1 MFIFAVVN
9 NGVVMAN
16 KDLIKDI
23 IIENQRLVS
32 AVKFYQRDYVF
43 EDGLNYVLVGLRR
56 AGKSYLMYQRIH
68 QLLASGHRIEEICY
82 FNFEDDRL
90 GVMALADLDTIKTV
104 FEEMF
109 DTQPVFFFDEI
120 QVVEGWEKFARRL
133 ADQKYRV
140 YVTGSNAKMLS
151 SEIATTLGGRFLVK
165 EVFPL
170 SFAEYLS
177 FVGIDVSEKN
187 ALHLYK
193 KEILRHFETYFRFGG
208 LPEVMNVSDK
218 RSWLSG
224 LFNKVFFG
232 DLIARYDIRNDFG
245 LRLLAKKL
253 AESVKQPSSYNRL
266 ANVVTSAGKK
276 TSTDTVIDYVSY
288 MSESWLLLPVEN
300 IIGKLTERNTQRKY
314 YFIDN
319 GILNLFLTDPETSL
333 LENMVAIHLVK
344 RWGDRVFFYHNGA
357 EVDFYLPDAERLI
370 QVAYS
375 LDDPETLQ
383 RETEALAKV
392 AKRLNVSDLLII
404 TKDEETVLENK
415 GKTINVVPLWKW
427 LLVRQNLS

>member
-1 MFIFAVVN
+1 
-9 NGVVMAN
+9 MAN

-23 IIENQRLVS
+23 IVENQRFVS
-32 AVKFYQRDYVF
+32 NVKFHQRDYAF

-90 GVMALADLDTIKTV
+90 GMMTLPDLDAIKSAY
-104 FEEMF
+104 EEIF

-120 QVVEGWEKFARRL
+120 QIVEGWEKFARRL
-133 ADQKYRV
+133 DDQKYRV

-187 ALHLYK
+187 ALHLHK

-208 LPEVMNVSDK
+208 LPEVMNVEDK

-224 LFNKVFFG
+224 LFNKIFFG

-276 TSTDTVIDYVSY
+276 TSTDTVIDYVNY
-288 MSESWLLLPVEN
+288 MCESWLLLPVEN

-344 RWGDRVFFYHNGA
+344 RWADRVFFYHNGV
-357 EVDFYLPDAERLI
+357 EVDFYLPDAEQLI
-370 QVAYS
+370 QVSYS
-375 LDDPETLQ
+375 LDDPDTLQ
-383 RETEALAKV
+383 RETKALTKV
-392 AKRLNVSDLLII
+392 AKHMNVNDLLII
-404 TKDEETVLENK
+404 TKDEETVLEKN
-415 GKTINVVPLWKW
+415 GKTIKVVPLWKW
-427 LLVRQNLS
+427 VVGE

>member
-1 MFIFAVVN
+1 
-9 NGVVMAN
+9 MAN

-23 IIENQRLVS
+23 IVENQRFVS
-32 AVKFYQRDYVF
+32 NVKFHQRDYAF

-90 GVMALADLDTIKTV
+90 GVMTLPDLDAIKSAY
-104 FEEMF
+104 EEMF
-109 DTQPVFFFDEI
+109 DTLPVFFFDEI
-120 QVVEGWEKFARRL
+120 QIVEGWEKFARRL

-187 ALHLYK
+187 ALHLHK

-208 LPEVMNVSDK
+208 LPEVMNVEDK

-224 LFNKVFFG
+224 LFNKIFFG

-266 ANVVTSAGKK
+266 ANVVTLAGKK
-276 TSTDTVIDYVSY
+276 TSTDTVIDYVNY
-288 MSESWLLLPVEN
+288 MCESWLLLPVEN

-344 RWGDRVFFYHNGA
+344 RWADRVFFYHNGV
-357 EVDFYLPDAERLI
+357 EVDFYLPDAEQLI
-370 QVAYS
+370 QVSYS
-375 LDDPETLQ
+375 LDDPDTLQ
-383 RETEALAKV
+383 RETEALTKV
-392 AKRLNVSDLLII
+392 AKHMNMNDLLII
-404 TKDEETVLENK
+404 TKDEETVLEK
-415 GKTINVVPLWKW
+415 DGKTIKVVPLWKW
-427 LLVRQNLS
+427 MLERCTK

>member
-1 MFIFAVVN
+1 
-9 NGVVMAN
+9 MAN

-23 IIENQRLVS
+23 IVENQRFVS
-32 AVKFYQRDYVF
+32 NVKFHQRDYAF

-68 QLLASGHRIEEICY
+68 QLLAAGHRIEEIFY

-90 GVMALADLDTIKTV
+90 GVMTLPDLDAIKSAY
-104 FEEMF
+104 EEMF

-120 QVVEGWEKFARRL
+120 QIVEGWEKFARRL

-187 ALHLYK
+187 ALHLHK

-208 LPEVMNVSDK
+208 LPEVMNVEDK

-224 LFNKVFFG
+224 LFNKIFFG

-276 TSTDTVIDYVSY
+276 TSTDTVIDYVNY
-288 MSESWLLLPVEN
+288 MCESWLLLPVEN

-319 GILNLFLTDPETSL
+319 GILNLFLPDPETSL

-344 RWGDRVFFYHNGA
+344 RWADRVFFYHNGV
-357 EVDFYLPDAERLI
+357 EVDFYLPDAEQLI
-370 QVAYS
+370 QVSYS

-383 RETEALAKV
+383 RETEALTKV
-392 AKRLNVSDLLII
+392 AKHLNVNDLLII
-404 TKDEETVLENK
+404 TKDEETVLEK
-415 GKTINVVPLWKW
+415 DGKTIKVVPLWKW
-427 LLVRQNLS
+427 VLERCTK

>member
-1 MFIFAVVN
+1 
-9 NGVVMAN
+9 MAN

-23 IIENQRLVS
+23 IVENQRFVS
-32 AVKFYQRDYVF
+32 IVKFHQRDYAF

-90 GVMALADLDTIKTV
+90 GVMTLPDLDAIKSAY
-104 FEEMF
+104 EEMF
-109 DTQPVFFFDEI
+109 DTQPIFFFDEI
-120 QVVEGWEKFARRL
+120 QIVEGWEKFARRL

-140 YVTGSNAKMLS
+140 YITGSNAKMLS

-177 FVGIDVSEKN
+177 FVGIDVREKN
-187 ALHLYK
+187 ALHLHK

-208 LPEVMNVSDK
+208 LPEVMNVEDK

-224 LFNKVFFG
+224 LYNKVFFG

-276 TSTDTVIDYVSY
+276 TSTDTVIDYVKY
-288 MSESWLLLPVEN
+288 MCESWLLLPMEN
-300 IIGKLTERNTQRKY
+300 IIGKLTERNIQRKY

-333 LENMVAIHLVK
+333 LENIVAIHLVK
-344 RWGDRVFFYHNGA
+344 RWADRVFFYHNGV
-357 EVDFYLPDAERLI
+357 EVDFYLPDAEQLI
-370 QVAYS
+370 QVSYS

-383 RETEALAKV
+383 RETEALTKV
-392 AKRLNVSDLLII
+392 AKHMNVNDLLII
-404 TKDEETVLENK
+404 TKDEETVLEK
-415 GKTINVVPLWKW
+415 DGKTIKVVPLWKW
-427 LLVRQNLS
+427 MLERCTK

>member
-1 MFIFAVVN
+1 MV
-9 NGVVMAN
+9 N

-23 IIENQRLVS
+23 IVENQRFVS
-32 AVKFYQRDYVF
+32 SINFHQRDYAF

-68 QLLASGHRIEEICY
+68 QLLENGHRIEEICY

-90 GVMALADLDTIKTV
+90 GIMTLADLDTFKSAY
-104 FEEMF
+104 EEMF
-109 DTQPVFFFDEI
+109 DIQPVFFFDEI
-120 QVVEGWEKFARRL
+120 QIVEGWEKFARRL

-140 YVTGSNAKMLS
+140 YITGSNAKMLS
-151 SEIATTLGGRFLVK
+151 SEIATTLGGRFLIK

-177 FVGIDVSEKN
+177 FAGIDVKGKN

-193 KEILRHFETYFRFGG
+193 KEILKHLETYFYFGS
-208 LPEVMNVSDK
+208 LPEVMNVQDK

-224 LFNKVFFG
+224 LFNKIFFG

-276 TSTDTVIDYVSY
+276 TSTDTVIDYVNY
-288 MSESWLLLPVEN
+288 MCESWLLLPVEN

-319 GILNLFLTDPETSL
+319 GILNLFLTAPETSL
-333 LENMVAIHLVK
+333 LENMVAINLVRK
-344 RWGDRVFFYHNGA
+344 WGDRVFFYHNGV
-357 EVDFYLPDAERLI
+357 EVDFYLPDAEKLI
-370 QVAYS
+370 QVSYS
-375 LDDPETLQ
+375 LQEEETMR
-383 RETEALAKV
+383 RETEALIKV
-392 AKRLNVSDLLII
+392 AKHLNIKDLII
-404 TKDEETVLENK
+404 VAKDEEAVLEK
-415 GKTINVVPLWKW
+415 DSQTIRIVPLWKW
-427 LLVRQNLS
+427 LLEE

>member
-1 MFIFAVVN
+1 
-9 NGVVMAN
+9 MAN

-23 IIENQRLVS
+23 IVENQRFVS
-32 AVKFYQRDYVF
+32 RVKFHQRDYAF

-68 QLLASGHRIEEICY
+68 QLLAAGHRIEEICY

-90 GVMALADLDTIKTV
+90 GVMTLPDLDAIKSAY
-104 FEEMF
+104 EEMF
-109 DTQPVFFFDEI
+109 DAQPVFFFDEI
-120 QVVEGWEKFARRL
+120 QIVEGWEKFARRL

-187 ALHLYK
+187 ALHLHK

-208 LPEVMNVSDK
+208 LPEVMNVEDK

-224 LFNKVFFG
+224 LFNKIFFG

-276 TSTDTVIDYVSY
+276 TSTDTVIDYVNY
-288 MSESWLLLPVEN
+288 MCESWLLLPVEN

-344 RWGDRVFFYHNGA
+344 RWADRVFFYHNGV
-357 EVDFYLPDAERLI
+357 EVGFYLPDAEQLI
-370 QVAYS
+370 QVSYS
-375 LDDPETLQ
+375 LDDPDTLR
-383 RETEALAKV
+383 RETDALTKV
-392 AKRLNVSDLLII
+392 AKHMNVNDLLIV
-404 TKDEETVLENK
+404 TKDEETVLEK
-415 GKTINVVPLWKW
+415 DGKTIKAVPLWKW
-427 LLVRQNLS
+427 VLERCTK

>member
-23 IIENQRLVS
+23 IIENQRFVS

-109 DTQPVFFFDEI
+109 DSQPVFFFDEI

-266 ANVVTSAGKK
+266 ANVVTSVGKK
-276 TSTDTVIDYVSY
+276 TSTDTVIDYVNY
-288 MSESWLLLPVEN
+288 MCESWLLLPVEN

-319 GILNLFLTDPETSL
+319 GILNLFLIDPETSL

-344 RWGDRVFFYHNGA
+344 RWGDRVFFYHNGVEA
-357 EVDFYLPDAERLI
+357 DFYLPDAEQLL

-392 AKRLNVSDLLII
+392 AKRMNVSDLLII

-427 LLVRQNLS
+427 LLARQ

>member
-1 MFIFAVVN
+1 
-9 NGVVMAN
+9 MAN

-23 IIENQRLVS
+23 IVENQRFVS
-32 AVKFYQRDYVF
+32 NVKFHQREYVF

-56 AGKSYLMYQRIH
+56 VGKSYLMYQRIH

-90 GVMALADLDTIKTV
+90 GMMTLPDLDAIKSAY
-104 FEEMF
+104 EEMF

-120 QVVEGWEKFARRL
+120 QIVEGWEKFARRL

-187 ALHLYK
+187 ALHLHK

-208 LPEVMNVSDK
+208 LPEVMNVEDK

-224 LFNKVFFG
+224 LFNKIFFG

-276 TSTDTVIDYVSY
+276 TSTDTVIDYVNY
-288 MSESWLLLPVEN
+288 MCESWLLLPVEN

-314 YFIDN
+314 YFTDN

-344 RWGDRVFFYHNGA
+344 RWADRVFFYHNGV
-357 EVDFYLPDAERLI
+357 EVDFYLPDAEQLI
-370 QVAYS
+370 QVSYS
-375 LDDPETLQ
+375 VDDPETLQ
-383 RETEALAKV
+383 RETEALTKV
-392 AKRLNVSDLLII
+392 AKHMNVNDLLII
-404 TKDEETVLENK
+404 TKDEETVLEK
-415 GKTINVVPLWKW
+415 DSKTIKAVPLWKW
-427 LLVRQNLS
+427 VLERCTK

>member
-1 MFIFAVVN
+1 
-9 NGVVMAN
+9 MAN

-276 TSTDTVIDYVSY
+276 TSTDTVIDYVNY
-288 MSESWLLLPVEN
+288 MCESWLLLPVEN

-319 GILNLFLTDPETSL
+319 GILNLFLTDPETNL

-344 RWGDRVFFYHNGA
+344 RLGDRVFFYHNGA

-392 AKRLNVSDLLII
+392 AKRMNVSDLLII
-404 TKDEETVLENK
+404 TKDEETVLEK
-415 GKTINVVPLWKW
+415 GGKTINVVPLWKW
-427 LLVRQNLS
+427 LLARQ

>member
-1 MFIFAVVN
+1 MI
-9 NGVVMAN
+9 N

-23 IIENQRLVS
+23 IVESQRFVS
-32 AVKFYQRDYVF
+32 SLSFHQRDYAF
-43 EDGLNYVLVGLRR
+43 ENGLNYVLVGLRR
-56 AGKSYLMYQRIH
+56 AGKSYLLYQRIH
-68 QLLASGHRIEEICY
+68 ELLEKGHRLEEICY

-90 GVMALADLDTIKTV
+90 GVMTLADLDTIKSAY
-104 FEEMF
+104 EEMF
-109 DTQPVFFFDEI
+109 DTHPVFFFDEI
-120 QVVEGWEKFARRL
+120 QIVEGWEKFARRL

-140 YVTGSNAKMLS
+140 YITGSNAKMLS

-177 FVGIDVSEKN
+177 FAGVDVKEKN

-193 KEILRHFETYFRFGG
+193 KEILRHLETYFRFGG
-208 LPEVMNVSDK
+208 LPEVMKVQDK

-224 LFNKVFFG
+224 LFNKIFFG

-253 AESVKQPSSYNRL
+253 AER

-276 TSTDTVIDYVSY
+276 TSTDTVIDYVNY
-288 MSESWLLLPVEN
+288 MCESWLLLPVEN
-300 IIGKLTERNTQRKY
+300 IIGKLAERNTQRKY

-333 LENMVAIHLVK
+333 LENIVAIQLVK
-344 RWGDRVFFYHNGA
+344 RWGDRVFFYHNGV
-357 EVDFYLPDAERLI
+357 EVDFYLPDAEKLI
-370 QVAYS
+370 QVSYS
-375 LDDPETLQ
+375 LQDEETLK
-383 RETEALAKV
+383 RETEALIKV
-392 AKRLNVSDLLII
+392 AKHLNVNDLLIV
-404 TKDEETVLENK
+404 TKDEESVLEK
-415 GKTINVVPLWKW
+415 DGQTIRIVPLWKW
-427 LLVRQNLS
+427 LLGS

>member
-1 MFIFAVVN
+1 
-9 NGVVMAN
+9 MAN

-23 IIENQRLVS
+23 IVENQRFVS
-32 AVKFYQRDYVF
+32 NVKFHQRDYAF

-90 GVMALADLDTIKTV
+90 GVMTLPDLDAIKSAY
-104 FEEMF
+104 EEMF

-120 QVVEGWEKFARRL
+120 QIVEGWEKFARRL

-187 ALHLYK
+187 ALHLHK

-208 LPEVMNVSDK
+208 LPEVMNVEDK

-224 LFNKVFFG
+224 LFNKIFFG

-253 AESVKQPSSYNRL
+253 AESVKQTSSYNRL

-276 TSTDTVIDYVSY
+276 TSTDTVIDYVNY
-288 MSESWLLLPVEN
+288 MCESWLLLPVEN

-344 RWGDRVFFYHNGA
+344 RWADRVFFYHNGV
-357 EVDFYLPDAERLI
+357 EVDFYLPDAEQLI
-370 QVAYS
+370 QVSYS

-383 RETEALAKV
+383 RETEALTKV
-392 AKRLNVSDLLII
+392 AKHMNVNDLLII
-404 TKDEETVLENK
+404 TKDEETVLEK
-415 GKTINVVPLWKW
+415 DGKTIKVVPLWKW
-427 LLVRQNLS
+427 VLERCTK